1 MKKHYI
7 TPLAMVVNLHSQ
19 QSLLAGS
26 NSPTQIGNGL
36 IWNEPGTT
44 EEFLSDE
51 EIA

>member
-7 TPLAMVVNLHSQ
+7 TPRAMVVNLHSQ
-19 QSLLAGS
+19 LSLLAGS
-26 NSPTQIGNGL
+26 NSPTRVGDDL